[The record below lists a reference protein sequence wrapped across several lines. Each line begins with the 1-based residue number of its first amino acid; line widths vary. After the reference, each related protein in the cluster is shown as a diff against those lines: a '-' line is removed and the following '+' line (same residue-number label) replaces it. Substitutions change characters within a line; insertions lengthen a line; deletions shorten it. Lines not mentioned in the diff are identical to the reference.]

1 MTMAQ
6 RTLSPDAY
14 TVGWISALPV
24 EFAAAVQLLDE
35 EHSDHPLNQD
45 HDTLYTL
52 GSIGKH
58 NVVIACLPAGSM
70 GTNSAAAVATQMKA
84 QFPSVRFGLLVGIGG
99 GVPGVIADIR
109 LGDVVVSQ
117 PSARSGGV
125 IQYDFG
131 KSTPDGF
138 ARTGFLSPPPKL
150 LLSAL
155 SKMQAQ
161 SLRGRS
167 VFTSHLSRFD
177 GISEFKRE
185 HAGPDMLFD
194 SKYDHVGGPT
204 CDGCDQKQ
212 LVRRTPGRGENQVKA
227 HYGMIASG
235 NMVMRSAQARD
246 HLSSELGGVLCFEM
260 EAAGLMNG
268 FPCLVIRGICDYA
281 DSHKNKTW
289 QPYAAATAA
298 AYAKELLLTI
308 PGTVQDRGGSLAQGH
323 EPDIGPTISSEKRR
337 YTEPIT
343 NVRVSADNNS
353 GFIMGANYGSIS
365 GSNSLG
371 RFL

>member
-6 RTLSPDAY
+6 RTLSRDAY
-14 TVGWISALPV
+14 TVGWISALSV
-24 EFAAAVQLLDE
+24 EFAAAGQLLDE
-35 EHSDHPLNQD
+35 EHGDLALD
-45 HDTLYTL
+45 HDDDSLYTL

-58 NVVIACLPAGSM
+58 NVVIACLPTGSM
-70 GTNSAAAVATQMKA
+70 GTNSAAAVAARMKA
-84 QFPSVRFGLLVGIGG
+84 QFPSIRFGLMVGIGG

-138 ARTGFLSPPPKL
+138 ARTGFLSPPPTI

-155 SKMQAQ
+155 AKMQAQ

-167 VFTSHLSRFD
+167 VFAAHLSRFD
-177 GISEFKRE
+177 GLSDFRRD
-185 HAGPDMLFD
+185 HAGPDQLFE
-194 SKYDHVGGPT
+194 SNYDHVGGPT
-204 CDGCDQKQ
+204 CEACDQKQ
-212 LVRRTPGRGENQVKA
+212 LVKRKPGRGENQVKA
-227 HYGMIASG
+227 HYGIIASG
-235 NMVMRSAQARD
+235 NMVMRSGRARD
-246 HLSSELGGVLCFEM
+246 KLSSELGDVLCFEM

-308 PGTVQDRGGSLAQGH
+308 PSTVHAQGH
-323 EPDIGPTISSEKRR
+323 EPDRGPTLSSDRR
-337 YTEPIT
+337 VRTEPLA
-343 NVRVSADNNS
+343 NVRVSAGDNS
-353 GFIMGANYGSIS
+353 GFIVGANYGSIS
-365 GSNSLG
+365 GTRLLG
-371 RFL
+371 RFH